1 MILDKWISLY
11 QGRPSHVNKD
21 DWDVP
26 ALTLDDFDPSI
37 VPASTTPSSTPTTA
51 QIPLHSHHSPTTSV
65 PSSSGASRHQPLTQD
80 AIDSADSFMALGELS
95 LILDSILSEFFT
107 VKAQAWSA
115 SLISGGGG
123 RGRRAGWKA
132 GRTTRLRLIESF
144 GTDLDRF
151 ERGLKDPLRMS
162 LRQGKQVATGV
173 SEYIPSVRACGKV
186 QLRLMC

>member
-11 QGRPSHVNKD
+11 QGRPCHVSRE

-26 ALTLDDFDPSI
+26 PLTLDDFDLAIAPST
-37 VPASTTPSSTPTTA
+37 TTPSSTPTTA
-51 QIPLHSHHSPTTSV
+51 QIPLHAQHSPTTSV

-80 AIDSADSFMALGELS
+80 AIDSADSFVALGELS
-95 LILDSILSEFFT
+95 LILDAILSEFFT

-115 SLISGGGG
+115 SLLSGASG
-123 RGRRAGWKA
+123 GRRAGWKA

-144 GTDLDRF
+144 GADLDRF

-162 LRQGKQVATGV
+162 MRQGKQVATGI
-173 SEYIPSVRACGKV
+173 SECHLSFSRG
-186 QLRLMC
+186 